1 MKASILL
8 TFVSTLIFSVN
19 TLAAPKVGERFPE
32 LTLEDQHGKTQS
44 IDDSTKLVIMAFEM
58 EASEPLGEFLQEQEA
73 NFLSE
78 HKARYVADISGMPSL
93 ISKFFAIPKMQD
105 YNYNLM
111 LNREDNFAEQYQKQE
126 GKLSV
131 YTLNNGVVE
140 SIDFVDGAAAPNLF
154 K

>member
-8 TFVSTLIFSVN
+8 TLVSALIFSVN
-19 TLAAPKVGERFPE
+19 ALAAPKVGERFPE
-32 LTLEDQHGKTQS
+32 LTLEDQHGKAQS

-58 EASEPLGEFLQEQEA
+58 EASEPLGEFLLEQKA
-73 NFLSE
+73 DFLSE
-78 HKARYVADISGMPSL
+78 HKTRYVADISGMPSL

-105 YNYNLM
+105 YNYTLM
-111 LNREDNFAEQYQKQE
+111 LNREDDFAEQYQKQE

-131 YTLNNGVVE
+131 YTLNKGVIE
-140 SIDFVDGAAAPNLF
+140 SIDFVDGTAAPSLF

>member
-1 MKASILL
+1 MKATILL
-8 TFVSTLIFSVN
+8 TLVSALIFSLN
-19 TLAAPKVGERFPE
+19 ALATPKVGERFPE

-44 IDDSTKLVIMAFEM
+44 IDDTTKLVIMAFEM
-58 EASEPLGEFLQEQEA
+58 EASEPLGEFLQEQKED
-73 NFLSE
+73 FLSK

-105 YNYNLM
+105 YNYSLM
-111 LNREDNFAEQYQKQE
+111 LNREDHFAEQYQKQE

-131 YTLNNGVVE
+131 YTLNNGVIK
-140 SIDFVDGAAAPNLF
+140 SIDFVDGAAAPSLF